1 MDGECLS
8 VTVVDRVAKLDTL
21 GGYVF
26 LAFLLCLL
34 VGFILGLLLARYI
47 LRELEVR
54 YTILVILL
62 PRILAGVS
70 VLKTICFI
78 LCHFLCISI
87 ALMQDQ
93 MNHCVF
99 CSTVNRNY
107 MSYTCIFTVPLSLC
121 ILCLGSAASS
131 FSGFS

>member
-62 PRILAGVS
+62 PRILASVS

-107 MSYTCIFTVPLSLC
+107 MSYIFTVPLSLC

-131 FSGFS
+131 LSGFS